1 MSSKLKI
8 NVESKVLDKP
18 KTKEQ
23 QKIKQLRHSNFFITI
38 NTNKR
43 YTGNEEDYEEF
54 IEKFKNSIDNQF
66 TNDNIVNLI
75 KVQNEEHELS
85 EKYIKNIDIQSA
97 IELGPTTGT
106 IHSHILV
113 KIAHYTNVRLE
124 YQYFK
129 EQIMKDM
136 GLKNIFMNVKLYR
149 NANDTLERYLF
160 KNQ

>member
-1 MSSKLKI
+1 MPPKLNIK
-8 NVESKVLDKP
+8 VESQVLDKP
-18 KTKEQ
+18 KTKEE
-23 QKIKQLRHSNFFITI
+23 QKVKQLRHSNFFITI

-43 YTGNEEDYEEF
+43 FTGNEEDYEEF

-97 IELGPTTGT
+97 IELGPATGT
-106 IHSHILV
+106 VHSHILV

-124 YQYFK
+124 YQHFK
-129 EQIMKDM
+129 ETIMKDM
-136 GLKNIFMNVKLYR
+136 GLKNIFMNIKLYR
-149 NANDTLERYLF
+149 NAGDRLETYLN
-160 KNQ
+160 KNK